1 MLDETAFLRLWGKTN
16 RPLNTTYHPLL
27 FHLYDVAYSAAALWV
42 LLPANIKQ
50 RIADALQMD
59 VESAGRVFVLLAGLH
74 DLGKANPEF
83 QKKAAYLLASLEQA
97 GFDFPAD
104 LKNHPHNFVS
114 VPETER
120 LMSDDSLFQEALPAE
135 LARLFAYALGA
146 HHGVFPHADE
156 LYEIQGRTLG
166 EQPIWEQARNWLA
179 EQLQAGLG
187 ASPLPA
193 LPHTLSTVT
202 DKAFAPLLAAL
213 ISLAD
218 WFGSSKHFVM
228 KGAQDIAQYRKVSQ
242 WSAANALELSG
253 WTAPPAP
260 PTPVG
265 FEQMFA
271 YLDETKTISP
281 NALQTKVLE
290 LLQGTSGPALWILEE
305 EMGAGKTEAAFAI
318 FDHARVHGLA
328 HGIYIAMPTQATS
341 NAMHDRLGKYLRKRV
356 PEEVLNLVLAHSHA
370 TLDEEYRHR
379 IEVGE
384 NFTAPVYNEET
395 NTDEGALLVRGW
407 FTHSKQTLL
416 AHYGV
421 GTIDQA
427 LLGVLQ
433 TRHWFVR
440 LFGLGGKVVIF
451 DEVHAYDAYMN
462 TLLLRLIEWLS
473 ELNCTV
479 VLLSATLP
487 QSTRLALANAYAKG
501 ASAKLAAPE
510 NQATYPRITQVRK
523 GEPDSATAST
533 IVKVPLQ
540 EPKHIALSHLPNTPA
555 AVKAA
560 LLDAIPGDGCAIV
573 ICNTVGR
580 AQEMYAALKAEL
592 AGEGW
597 DCLLF
602 HARTPFK
609 WRKEKED
616 LVLKLFGKESGEKRT
631 QPRSKTLLVA
641 TQVVEQSLDLD
652 ADFMASEIAPV
663 DLILQR
669 MGRLWRHPRSRT
681 SLQACFAL
689 LYDCNPQTHLPVFG
703 NSALIYDEYTLLRSW
718 LELKDRTQ
726 ILLPNDIE
734 PLVTAV
740 YDNPDPTDLPETW
753 ALALEAS
760 RAKLEG
766 ERKEQKKNAKAVSIC
781 MQDEGA
787 DFSDWIYALK
797 PVLMDEDD
805 PQIHK
810 ALRALTRDGD
820 PSLTIVLCGTDE
832 NGDPLAPDPSGYLSP
847 DIVQQMMSFSL
858 PISQKALYH
867 AIKSELPP
875 ANWQKNSHLKYCR
888 RIEFVN
894 GMVTVGKCRLILSR
908 EAGLRIDTEMK
919 S

>member
-1 MLDETAFLRLWGKTN
+1 VLDETVFLRLWGKTN

-27 FHLYDVAYSAAALWV
+27 FHLYDVAYSAAALWI
-42 LLPANIKQ
+42 LLPANLKQ
-50 RIADALQMD
+50 RIAAAMQTDIDA
-59 VESAGRVFVLLAGLH
+59 AGRVFVLLAGLH

-83 QKKAAYLLASLEQA
+83 QRKAAYLLASLQET

-114 VPETER
+114 VPEAER
-120 LMSDDSLFQEALPAE
+120 LMSDSSLFDQALPPE
-135 LARLFAYALGA
+135 LGRLFAYALGA
-146 HHGVFPHADE
+146 HHGVFPHADD

-179 EQLQAGLG
+179 AQLQAGLG
-187 ASPLPA
+187 EGQPLP
-193 LPHTLSTVT
+193 LPNDLSTIT

-218 WFGSSKHFVM
+218 WFGSSKHFAM
-228 KGAQDIAQYRKVSQ
+228 KGAQDIAHYRKVSQ
-242 WSAANALELSG
+242 QSAANALELSG
-253 WTAPPAP
+253 WTAPPAS
-260 PTPVG
+260 PTPVD

-271 YLDETKTISP
+271 YLDKTKTISP

-290 LLQGTSGPALWILEE
+290 LLENASGPALWIVEE

-341 NAMHDRLGKYLRKRV
+341 NAMHDRLGEFLRKRV
-356 PEEVLNLVLAHSHA
+356 PEELLNLVLAHSHA
-370 TLDEEYRHR
+370 TLDEEYRQR
-379 IEVGE
+379 IEIGE

-395 NTDEGALLVRGW
+395 NTEEGVLLVRAW

-416 AHYGV
+416 SHYGV

-440 LFGLGGKVVIF
+440 LFGLAGKVVIF

-473 ELNCTV
+473 ELNCTI

-487 QSTRLALANAYAKG
+487 KSTRLTLANAYAKG
-501 ASAKLAAPE
+501 AAATLAAPE
-510 NQATYPRITQVRK
+510 AQTAYPRITTVRK
-523 GEPDSATAST
+523 GEPDSASSST
-533 IVKVPLQ
+533 IVKDPLP

-555 AVKAA
+555 AVQAA

-573 ICNTVGR
+573 ICNTVAR
-580 AQEMYAALKAEL
+580 AQEMYATLKAEL
-592 AGEGW
+592 AGLGW
-597 DCLLF
+597 NCLLF

-609 WRKEKED
+609 WRQEKEKR
-616 LVLKLFGKESGEKRT
+616 VLELFGKESGDKRT
-631 QPRSKTLLVA
+631 RSRPKTLLVA

-669 MGRLWRHPRSRT
+669 MGRLWRHLRVRAT
-681 SLQACFAL
+681 QQARFAL
-689 LYDCNPQTHLPVFG
+689 LYDCNTQTHLPEFG
-703 NSALIYDEYTLLRSW
+703 NTAVIYDVHTLLRSW

-726 ILLPNDIE
+726 ILLPDDIE
-734 PLVTAV
+734 SLVTAV
-740 YDNPDPTDLPETW
+740 YDNPNPTDLPDTW
-753 ALALEAS
+753 AGQLETA
-760 RAKLEG
+760 RTELEK
-766 ERKEQKKNAKAVSIC
+766 ERKEQQKHAKAVSIC
-781 MQDEGA
+781 MQEEGA
-787 DFSDWIYALK
+787 TFSDWIYELK
-797 PVLMDEDD
+797 PALMDEDD

-810 ALRALTRDGD
+810 ALRAQTRDGD

-832 NGDPLAPDPSGYLSP
+832 NGNRLASDPPGYLSP
-847 DIVQQMMSFSL
+847 DVVQQMMSFSL
-858 PISQKALYH
+858 PISQKTLYH
-867 AIKSELPP
+867 ALKSELPP
-875 ANWQKNSHLKYCR
+875 TNWQKNTHLKYCR
-888 RIEFVN
+888 RIELSN
-894 GMVTVGKCRLILSR
+894 GTLAAPNYRLTLTR
-908 EAGLRIDTEMK
+908 EAGLKIDAGSE